1 MPAHDKNSQTIKP
14 QNQFSKGNT
23 AFQQIVLEPVELRGQ
38 TGNQTTKQKN
48 LNDTLNLIQ
57 ELLFRILI

>member
-23 AFQQIVLEPVELRGQ
+23 AFSTNCVRTSRIKRTNRKPN
-38 TGNQTTKQKN
+38 NQTKK
-48 LNDTLNLIQ
+48 L
-57 ELLFRILI
+57 E